1 MVAMAAMAK
10 DDEQKVGDGLYK
22 NNTYFQIIEVKD
34 GRSRDS
40 RYGSI
45 VTRRKHFRG
54 AVPSAYLKRSAAF
67 VLPNEFLT

>member
-22 NNTYFQIIEVKD
+22 NNAYLQIIEVRD
-34 GRSRDS
+34 GKSRRSEYDS
-40 RYGSI
+40 I
-45 VTRRKHFRG
+45 ITRRKHFYG
-54 AVPSAYLKRSAAF
+54 EASSVYLRRSTTF